1 MSDLLKEFSDYL
13 KYREEYS
20 RIMECIL
27 KNYIKYGGPSGN
39 VIIKDASDAECMAAA
54 EIISPKR
61 AYKPPVLKFKISDF
75 ETGIHK
81 TKYSG
86 ISLRELLEEYF
97 DTVIV
102 SSREMKN
109 TAEEEKSVFWKAV
122 SEKCAGTVCSAWVK
136 EMMEKQSS
144 GYRTVMAEFKKSAE
158 NTENILESIFSAVRV
173 CDNNGTYIQLA
184 VLSAEVTGNP
194 HYFDKSETAGRLL
207 LNCLSYLS
215 GIELTGRAETEKEIY
230 DCFGIEPDNISGATA
245 ALGLRLYME
254 NGEEHPAYRYFA
266 DTGEM
271 CLVSVAALNSVAG
284 ADCDKKRV
292 FAVENPMVFSAL
304 SSIAADNGECLICT
318 FGQIKHSGLKIID
331 MLLQSGCRIYYS
343 GDFDPEGLQIAD
355 KLISRGSGILPWRM
369 TADDYRVLNKSEDIS
384 EKRMKILESISD
396 PVLAET
402 ADEIRKTGK
411 SAYQELQIRTLEND
425 ILNN

>member
-1 MSDLLKEFSDYL
+1 MSDLLKEFSGYL
-13 KYREEYS
+13 KSREEYS

-27 KNYIKYGGPSGN
+27 KNYKKYGGPSGN
-39 VIIKDASDAECMAAA
+39 VIINDASYAECMAAT

-61 AYKPPVLKFKISDF
+61 AYKPPVLKFKITDF
-75 ETGIHK
+75 ETGIKK
-81 TKYSG
+81 TRYSG

-97 DTVIV
+97 DTGII
-102 SSREMKN
+102 SSREIKN
-109 TAEEEKSVFWKAV
+109 TAEEEKSLFWKSV
-122 SEKCAGTVCSAWVK
+122 SEKCAGTTYSKWIK
-136 EMMEKQSS
+136 EMMVNQTF
-144 GYRTVMAEFKKSAE
+144 GYKTVMTEFRKSAE
-158 NTENILESIFSAVRV
+158 NTKNILESVFRAVRI
-173 CDNNGTYIQLA
+173 CDGNSTYIQLA

-207 LNCLSYLS
+207 LNCLSCLS
-215 GIELTGRAETEKEIY
+215 GTELTGKSETEKEIY
-230 DCFGIEPDNISGATA
+230 DIFGIEPDNISGAA
-245 ALGLRLYME
+245 AVLCLRLYME

-266 DTGEM
+266 ESGEM
-271 CLVSVAALNSVAG
+271 CLISVAALNSVTG

-292 FAVENPMVFSAL
+292 FVVENPMVFSAL
-304 SSIAADNGECLICT
+304 SSAAADNGECLICT

-355 KLISRGSGILPWRM
+355 KLISRGTGIFPWRM
-369 TADDYRVLNKSEDIS
+369 AADDYRILNKSEDIS

-411 SAYQELQIRTLEND
+411 SAYQELQIRVLEND
-425 ILNN
+425 IRK